1 MTTDINIRPVQTE
14 QKTDVKS
21 SRYSEAEL
29 KKLKK
34 ACADFESIFTYQ
46 LLKTMRQ
53 SIPQSKMGMSNY
65 GRDTYTTIVD
75 QKLAESISARENGI
89 GLKKVLYDQLTNS
102 YKAAIPKEVSD
113 KLK

>member
-1 MTTDINIRPVQTE
+1 MTNEINIKPVQVD
-14 QKTDVKS
+14 QKADVKS
-21 SRYSEAEL
+21 SRYTEAEL
-29 KKLKK
+29 KRLKK

-53 SIPQSKMGMSNY
+53 SIPQSKTGMSSF
-65 GRDTYTTIVD
+65 GKETYTAIFD
-75 QKLAESISARENGI
+75 QKIAETISNEGNGV

-102 YKAAIPKEVSD
+102 YNHTIPKEDSN

>member
-1 MTTDINIRPVQTE
+1 MTTEINMKTVPVD
-14 QKTDVKS
+14 QKTEVKS
-21 SRYSEAEL
+21 AKYNDAEM

-34 ACADFESIFTYQ
+34 VCADFESMFTYQ

-65 GRDTYTTIVD
+65 GKETYTTIVD
-75 QKLAESISARENGI
+75 QKIAESISAQGNGL
-89 GLKKVLYDQLTNS
+89 GVKKVLYDQLTNT
-102 YKAAIPKEVSD
+102 YKHSIPKEVSN